1 MKKQS
6 FLEQNGFANKL
17 TISINQTFRY
27 IIDLKIANKA
37 QKIEYLKTM
46 KNYLVFT
53 KVFNF
58 LG

>member
-17 TISINQTFRY
+17 TILTNQTFRY
-27 IIDLKIANKA
+27 IIDLKIANTT

-46 KNYLVFT
+46 KKLSCFH
-53 KVFNF
+53 
-58 LG
+58 